1 MPPTSRSVEPARG
14 MHVDYT
20 LTGLRAAI
28 RHCRADF
35 RAAGATHLA
44 ALDDS
49 VTTTGVRVDNSICER
64 SDASVQAAKAQ
75 RIAAYSI
82 WRPLAK
88 VTRDPIAV
96 LDWQSA
102 RPERWRR
109 FDYRSTG
116 YEGEF
121 LLEGC
126 AINAPEERD
135 LDGKESGENDGEE
148 VMEKREQ
155 LWYYVK
161 EQMPDEVMVIK
172 FADSE
177 AVRDT
182 GVAGGCGHGSP
193 AVEGQGGETR
203 ESVEARVLAFW

>member
-49 VTTTGVRVDNSICER
+49 TATTGDRVDSSICER

-126 AINAPEERD
+126 AINAPEEKK
-135 LDGKESGENDGEE
+135 LGVQGAEEGEE
-148 VMEKREQ
+148 EKEQ
-155 LWYYVK
+155 RWYYVK

-177 AVRDT
+177 GMLDE

-193 AVEGQGGETR
+193 AIVGQDGETR